1 MAEPEGK
8 IGRRQFL
15 GAAGAAGIMILK
27 PQLVRGTA
35 ANSAVRI
42 GLLGCGHR
50 GTHVATSFTNSTIAR
65 VVALADLFQD
75 QLDKGKQHFDA
86 LNAKHGYA
94 AIDPKLM
101 FRGPR
106 AYQALANCPDIDMVQ
121 ISTPDIFH
129 PGHLEAVVDAGKH
142 VYCEKPVG
150 VDVTGCKR
158 VMRIGDKVQNRFSL
172 DIGLQCRHAPP
183 YVELARRVQGGA
195 LGKIACGAAFYQS
208 TGAFYPPFPNVSPLE
223 RRIRTF
229 FWDRVISGGILV
241 DQSIHLVDLCNW
253 MLGAHPL
260 KAIGTGGR
268 RIREDA
274 GDCWDH
280 YDITF
285 TYPNDVHLNLN
296 SFQGG
301 KALSDVSIRLFGA
314 QGVAELHYMGV
325 VGIYGEQPWEWEGS
339 TGPVTSR
346 PGHANIY
353 SAADDPPGK
362 NAAGIS
368 PEALAQADPEK
379 EKAFIES
386 ITSGKYHNQA
396 GMGAETTLSTILARQ
411 AAYNQRETTWD
422 ELLSSNQTYDQ
433 ELEGIDLSEFE

>member
-1 MAEPEGK
+1 MTGLDNK
-8 IGRRQFL
+8 LDRRQFL
-15 GAAGAAGIMILK
+15 SAAGAAGIMIIK

-35 ANSAVRI
+35 ANSAIRL
-42 GLLGCGHR
+42 GLLGCGRR
-50 GTHVATSFTNSTIAR
+50 GTHVATSFANNTSAR

-75 QLDKGKQHFDA
+75 QLDKGKKHFDA
-86 LNAKHGYA
+86 VA
-94 AIDPKLM
+94 AQHAYSGIDPKLM

-142 VYCEKPVG
+142 VYCEKPVA

-158 VMRIGDKVQNRFSL
+158 VLQIGEKVQNRFSL
-172 DIGLQCRHAPP
+172 DIGFQCRHAPP
-183 YVELARRVQGGA
+183 YAELARRVQGGA
-195 LGKIACGAAFYQS
+195 LGNIACGAAYYQS
-208 TGAFYPPFPNVSPLE
+208 TGAFYPPYPDASPLE

-253 MLGAHPL
+253 MLEAHPL
-260 KAIGTGGR
+260 KAMGTGGR
-268 RIREDA
+268 KVREDS
-274 GDCWDH
+274 GNCWDH
-280 YDITF
+280 YDLIL

-296 SFQGG
+296 SFQAG

-314 QGVAELHYMGV
+314 KGVAELHYLGV
-325 VGIYGEQPWEWEGS
+325 VGIYGEEPWEWEGS
-339 TGPVTSR
+339 VGPASTQ

-353 SAADDPPGK
+353 SAANERPAK

-368 PEALAQADPEK
+368 PDALKQADPEK

-386 ITSGKYHNQA
+386 ITSGRFHNQA
-396 GMGAETTLSTILARQ
+396 GMGAETTLSTILARE
-411 AAYNQRETTWD
+411 AAYARREMTWD
-422 ELLSSNQTYDQ
+422 ELFASNQTYDQ
-433 ELEGIDLSEFE
+433 ELEGIDLREFE